1 MSKFHTFQLFFTALG
16 AWFGGFMG
24 GLDGFLYTLIVFVVV
39 DYVTGFFAAIV
50 EKNLSSEVGFKGIA
64 KKVVIFLLV
73 GVANMLDVHVLGQGA
88 VIRTAVIFFY
98 LSNEGV
104 SILENA
110 ARLGL
115 PIPAKLRAVLEQ
127 LRTDEDQADE
137 DTDELT
143 FDYWDDDED
152 DLDDSGQERDE
163 SRIRININDVI
174 KDEIK

>member
-16 AWFGGFMG
+16 AWLGGFMG
-24 GLDGFLYTLIVFVVV
+24 GLDGFLYSLIVFVVV
-39 DYVTGFFAAIV
+39 DYVTCFMAAIT
-50 EKNLSSEVGFKGIA
+50 EKSLSSEVGFKGIA

-137 DTDELT
+137 DTAEI
-143 FDYWDDDED
+143 DYIYLDDDED
-152 DLDDSGQERDE
+152 DLDDSGQERTTNNE
-163 SRIRININDVI
+163 
-174 KDEIK
+174 

>member
-16 AWFGGFMG
+16 AWLGGFMG

-39 DYVTGFFAAIV
+39 DYVTGFMAAIS
-50 EKNLSSEVGFKGIA
+50 EKSLSSEVGFKGIA

-104 SILENA
+104 SILENS

-127 LRTDEDQADE
+127 LRTDEDDE
-137 DTDELT
+137 ETDELT
-143 FDYWDDDED
+143 FDYLDDDED

-163 SRIRININDVI
+163 SRN
-174 KDEIK
+174 

>member
-16 AWFGGFMG
+16 AWLGGFMG

-39 DYVTGFFAAIV
+39 DYVTGFMAAIS
-50 EKNLSSEVGFKGIA
+50 EKSLSSEVGFKGIA

-127 LRTDEDQADE
+127 LRTDEDNDEE
-137 DTDELT
+137 DTDEIA
-143 FDYWDDDED
+143 FDFWDDDED
-152 DLDDSGQERDE
+152 DLDDSGTG
-163 SRIRININDVI
+163 RIPDQ
-174 KDEIK
+174 D

>member
-16 AWFGGFMG
+16 AWLGGFMG

-39 DYVTGFFAAIV
+39 DYVTGFMAAIS
-50 EKNLSSEVGFKGIA
+50 EKSLSSEVGFKGIA

-152 DLDDSGQERDE
+152 LDDSGQERDE
-163 SRIRININDVI
+163 SRN
-174 KDEIK
+174 

>member
-16 AWFGGFMG
+16 AWLGGFMG
-24 GLDGFLYTLIVFVVV
+24 GLDGFLYSLIVFAVV
-39 DYVTGFFAAIV
+39 DYVTGFMAAIT
-50 EKNLSSEVGFKGIA
+50 EKSLSSEVGFKGIA

-73 GVANMLDVHVLGQGA
+73 GVGNMLDVHVLGQGA

-110 ARLGL
+110 GRIGL

-127 LRTDEDQADE
+127 LRDEEDRDEE
-137 DTDELT
+137 DTTEIN
-143 FDYWDDDED
+143 FDYWDDDE
-152 DLDDSGQERDE
+152 EE
-163 SRIRININDVI
+163 SDN
-174 KDEIK
+174 EQ

>member
-16 AWFGGFMG
+16 AWLGGFMG
-24 GLDGFLYTLIVFVVV
+24 GLDGFLYTLIMFVVV
-39 DYVTGFFAAIV
+39 DYVTGFMAAIT
-50 EKNLSSEVGFKGIA
+50 EKSLSSEVGFKGIA

-73 GVANMLDVHVLGQGA
+73 GVGNMLDVHVLGQGA

-110 ARLGL
+110 GRLGL

-127 LRTDEDQADE
+127 LRDEEDQADE
-137 DTDELT
+137 ETDELT
-143 FDYWDDDED
+143 FDYWDDEEEGSDDE
-152 DLDDSGQERDE
+152 Q
-163 SRIRININDVI
+163 
-174 KDEIK
+174 

>member
-1 MSKFHTFQLFFTALG
+1 MSRFHTFQLFFTALG
-16 AWFGGFMG
+16 AWLGGFMG

-39 DYVTGFFAAIV
+39 DYVTGFMAAIS
-50 EKNLSSEVGFKGIA
+50 EKSLSSEVGFKGIA

-127 LRTDEDQADE
+127 LRTDEDNDEE
-137 DTDELT
+137 DTDEIA

-163 SRIRININDVI
+163 SRN
-174 KDEIK
+174 

>member
-16 AWFGGFMG
+16 AWLGGFMG

-39 DYVTGFFAAIV
+39 DYVTGFMAAIS
-50 EKNLSSEVGFKGIA
+50 EKSLSSEVGFKGIA

-73 GVANMLDVHVLGQGA
+73 GVANMLDLHVLGQGA

-127 LRTDEDQADE
+127 LRTEDDDEE
-137 DTDELT
+137 TDELT

-163 SRIRININDVI
+163 SRN
-174 KDEIK
+174 

>member
-16 AWFGGFMG
+16 AWLGGFMG

-39 DYVTGFFAAIV
+39 DYVTGFMAAIS
-50 EKNLSSEVGFKGIA
+50 EKSLSSEVGFKGIA

-110 ARLGL
+110 GRLGL
-115 PIPAKLRAVLEQ
+115 PIPKKLRQILEQ
-127 LRTDEDQADE
+127 LKDEDS
-137 DTDELT
+137 DELT
-143 FDYWDDDED
+143 DEIY
-152 DLDDSGQERDE
+152 LDDCFSEDPEGDE
-163 SRIRININDVI
+163 TDDI
-174 KDEIK
+174 

>member
-16 AWFGGFMG
+16 AWLGGFMG

-39 DYVTGFFAAIV
+39 DYVTGFMAAIS
-50 EKNLSSEVGFKGIA
+50 EKSLSSEVGFKGIA

-127 LRTDEDQADE
+127 LRTEDDDEE
-137 DTDELT
+137 TDELT

-152 DLDDSGQERDE
+152 LDDSGQERDE
-163 SRIRININDVI
+163 SRN
-174 KDEIK
+174 

>member
-16 AWFGGFMG
+16 AWLGGFMG

-39 DYVTGFFAAIV
+39 DYVTGFMAAIS
-50 EKNLSSEVGFKGIA
+50 EKSLSSEVGFKGIA

-127 LRTDEDQADE
+127 LRTDEDNDE
-137 DTDELT
+137 GTDELT

-152 DLDDSGQERDE
+152 LDDSGQERDE
-163 SRIRININDVI
+163 SRN
-174 KDEIK
+174 